1 MIYFL
6 IFLIS
11 YLIGSISGSL
21 TISKLFFNEDIRKKG
36 SGNAGTTNTFRVYG
50 KKYARIAFLIDILKG
65 ILAVFIASLFKT
77 EYGIYLAATSVV
89 IGHCWPIFYNFK
101 GGKGVA
107 TSFGVNLYIVPIAA
121 LVQFVVFTIINYTMS
136 FVSLASILS
145 MISAVIVTLL
155 LYIKN
160 TPLII
165 TIILNTIIVIIT
177 HKDNIKR
184 LKNKE
189 ENKTN
194 LIKNI

>member
-50 KKYARIAFLIDILKG
+50 KKYARIAFFIDILKG
-65 ILAVFIASLFKT
+65 ILAVFIASLFNT

-189 ENKTN
+189 ESKTN

>member
-50 KKYARIAFLIDILKG
+50 KKYARIAFFIDILKG
-65 ILAVFIASLFKT
+65 ILAVFIASLFNTK
-77 EYGIYLAATSVV
+77 YGIYLAATSVV

-107 TSFGVNLYIVPIAA
+107 TSFGVNIYIVPIAA
-121 LVQFVVFTIINYTMS
+121 LVQFIVFTVINYTMS

-145 MISAVIVTLL
+145 MLSAVIVTLL

-189 ENKTN
+189 ESKTN